1 MRWSHVELQHL
12 DEARQARGLAF
23 WKVEH
28 EPGQCGGVDDRVLE
42 RAFQAS
48 TDEPGVER
56 VMAVLDQNRPL
67 SETQERTAGVAK
79 LGRANQHRS
88 VDVMPAMGVGVDRR
102 LAVDKRVEE

>member
-1 MRWSHVELQHL
+1 MRRFDVEPELL
-12 DEARQARGLAF
+12 DEEREAWRLTLRQL
-23 WKVEH
+23 EH
-28 EPGQCGGVDDRVLE
+28 QPRERRGVDDRVLE
-42 RAFQAS
+42 RALQAS
-48 TDEPGVER
+48 ADEPGVER